1 MRKIIMFFLTIFF
14 MALGGVVQATRTA
27 HGSERDDNRVLLVYD
42 SQNTV
47 EQGEKK
53 IDTLQRMLAGMGL
66 KVKTVKE
73 SEYQKGEL
81 NHSYQGV
88 ITMINWKQA
97 SLDNPTFVKDCNQY
111 DGVKLH
117 IGEGLDRTEQKQ
129 LQVKLKT
136 IYQQQFILSDDSSTE
151 MLPFVERMDVLTGV
165 PKQAQSYGMLKTQ
178 NNEGQSYKYGV
189 INRKQGYLPFFNNK
203 GLGLITASKMIA
215 ILFNRQEE
223 AKPLLTITDVSPYSN
238 LKLLDQLS
246 VFCEKHG
253 IPLAISTSTVAK
265 NTEMHAYKRFTMY
278 LRGLEDRGGVI
289 FLQAPVIGGAT
300 ADNAGELSELFDNYL
315 LNLAQN
321 QVYPVGISAQGYWNQ
336 DRVLRNSALKKA
348 NYQMLLPNKKVVYLD
363 QDNQGG
369 TNSRSYLALPAS
381 SFNKI
386 KHQADVRFA
395 MPTALTFK
403 MPDSKVK
410 LKNLKE
416 QIQALNFEW
425 QAPDEAINSKIDFAS
440 SSLAFQNGQYLVNG
454 KETEVEVNSN
464 MENTDKPTPT
474 PALFKGFFR
483 VEGQIITVF
492 FAIIF
497 TVLIIFIAFG
507 RKIYKNMFK
516 R

>member
-1 MRKIIMFFLTIFF
+1 
-14 MALGGVVQATRTA
+14 
-27 HGSERDDNRVLLVYD
+27 
-42 SQNTV
+42 
-47 EQGEKK
+47 
-53 IDTLQRMLAGMGL
+53 
-66 KVKTVKE
+66 
-73 SEYQKGEL
+73 
-81 NHSYQGV
+81 
-88 ITMINWKQA
+88 
-97 SLDNPTFVKDCNQY
+97 
-111 DGVKLH
+111 
-117 IGEGLDRTEQKQ
+117 
-129 LQVKLKT
+129 
-136 IYQQQFILSDDSSTE
+136 
-151 MLPFVERMDVLTGV
+151 
-165 PKQAQSYGMLKTQ
+165 
-178 NNEGQSYKYGV
+178 
-189 INRKQGYLPFFNNK
+189 
-203 GLGLITASKMIA
+203 
-215 ILFNRQEE
+215 
-223 AKPLLTITDVSPYSN
+223 
-238 LKLLDQLS
+238 
-246 VFCEKHG
+246 
-253 IPLAISTSTVAK
+253 
-265 NTEMHAYKRFTMY
+265 
-278 LRGLEDRGGVI
+278 
-289 FLQAPVIGGAT
+289 
-300 ADNAGELSELFDNYL
+300 
-315 LNLAQN
+315 
-321 QVYPVGISAQGYWNQ
+321 
-336 DRVLRNSALKKA
+336 
-348 NYQMLLPNKKVVYLD
+348 MLLPNKKVVYLD

-369 TNSRSYLALPAS
+369 TNSRSYLALLAS